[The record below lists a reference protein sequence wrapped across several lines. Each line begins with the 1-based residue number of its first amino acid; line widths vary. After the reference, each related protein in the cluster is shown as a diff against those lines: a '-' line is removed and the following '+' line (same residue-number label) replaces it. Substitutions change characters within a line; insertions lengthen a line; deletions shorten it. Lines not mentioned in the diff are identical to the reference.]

1 MSDAQ
6 QLAQLSES
14 RVIDAQ
20 EQLEIVMLDKEMAE
34 EKVELAE
41 SELEDLK
48 ERLATM
54 KVELGVLKEGESVVI
69 SVLRGF

>member
-1 MSDAQ
+1 LSDAQ